1 MENKSI
7 QDILNTDVGAI
18 VEQGKATQKKQ
29 KKQIAQKAATV
40 LIVFL
45 LVAGVAVGG
54 IQSYRTYKYR
64 QEHKQKIH
72 EVETAIESIGTLSAE
87 SEQVILYAW
96 RLYYDLDN
104 DLKAYVKNYSLLKN
118 AQEKYAMEF
127 EIPELLEKI
136 LSERERCMTIG
147 DYTALKKIVENA
159 DSIIQEP
166 LVKMML
172 KTLFEEIISKGCTY
186 KDVVNNILGLTLR

>member
-64 QEHKQKIH
+64 QESTK
-72 EVETAIESIGTLSAE
+72 
-87 SEQVILYAW
+87 
-96 RLYYDLDN
+96 
-104 DLKAYVKNYSLLKN
+104 
-118 AQEKYAMEF
+118 
-127 EIPELLEKI
+127 
-136 LSERERCMTIG
+136 
-147 DYTALKKIVENA
+147 
-159 DSIIQEP
+159 
-166 LVKMML
+166 
-172 KTLFEEIISKGCTY
+172 
-186 KDVVNNILGLTLR
+186 